1 MSACGCD
8 TGGLK
13 PVDEA
18 IAEMQK
24 DGSLKALSEKWFGA
38 DVTK

>member
-1 MSACGCD
+1 MND
-8 TGGLK
+8 
-13 PVDEA
+13 A

-24 DGSLKALSEKWFGA
+24 DGTLQALSKKWFGA